1 MNPTATLPISGV
13 FCASATPVLED
24 GTPDHAIFA
33 NHARALI
40 EEGCDGI
47 ALLGTT
53 GEANSFSIAQRQ
65 ALLDNVIASGIE
77 PQRLLPGTSQT
88 NVADTVTLMRHAV
101 EAGVKATVVL
111 PPFYYKGVSDE
122 GLFRFYAEA
131 IEGVGRDDLRVVL
144 YHIPPIAQVGLSVE
158 LVGRLLEAFPGI
170 VVGIKDSSGKLESM
184 QAFASAFENFSVLAG
199 ADPFMLPLLRSGG
212 AGCITSSS
220 NLIGKHLRVVF
231 DNFFDPMQDARV
243 EAAQARINA
252 WRDLSNAYVQLPTV
266 KAMLA
271 KRRNH
276 AGWIRVRP
284 PLVELTPA
292 EIDKVHAQMAALEA
306 QDLVGQRHG

>member
-1 MNPTATLPISGV
+1 MNPATSLPVHGV
-13 FCASATPVLED
+13 FCASATPILED
-24 GTPDHAIFA
+24 GTPDHAAFA
-33 NHARALI
+33 THCQALLD
-40 EEGCDGI
+40 EGCDGI

-65 ALLDNVIASGIE
+65 ALLDQVIASGISA
-77 PQRLLPGTSQT
+77 QRLLPGTSQT

-158 LVGRLLEAFPGI
+158 LVGRLLETFPGI

-184 QAFASAFENFSVLAG
+184 QQFASTFEDFSVLAG
-199 ADPFMLPLLRSGG
+199 ADPFMLPLLRAGG

-231 DNFFDPMQDARV
+231 DNWFDPAQEQKV

-252 WRDLSNAYVQLPTV
+252 WRDLSNAYVQLPTI

-271 KRRNH
+271 RRRNH
-276 AGWIRVRP
+276 PGWTRLRP

-292 EIDKVHAQMAALEA
+292 ELDIVWAKMSVLEG
-306 QDLVGQRHG
+306 QDHV

>member
-1 MNPTATLPISGV
+1 MNPATKLPISGV
-13 FCASATPVLED
+13 YCASATPILAD
-24 GTPDHAIFA
+24 GTPDHENFAI
-33 NHARALI
+33 HAKALI
-40 EEGCDGI
+40 AEGCDGI

-65 ALLDNVIASGIE
+65 ALLDNVIAAGVD

-88 NVADTVTLMRHAV
+88 NVADSAALVRHAV
-101 EAGVKATVVL
+101 EAGVKACVVL

-122 GLFRFYAEA
+122 GLFRFYAEL
-131 IEGVGRDDLRVVL
+131 IEATKSDALRIVL
-144 YHIPPIAQVGLSVE
+144 YHIPPIAQVGISVE
-158 LVGRLLEAFPGI
+158 LIARLREAFPGI
-170 VVGIKDSSGKLESM
+170 IVGIKDSSGKLESM
-184 QAFASAFENFSVLAG
+184 QNYASSFEDFSVLAG

-231 DNFFDPMQDARV
+231 DNFHDESQNDRV
-243 EAAQARINA
+243 EQAQQRINA

-276 AGWIRVRP
+276 QGWTRLRP
-284 PLVELTPA
+284 PLVELTEA
-292 EIDKVHAQMAALEA
+292 EIATVWARMDELEA
-306 QDLVGQRHG
+306 QDNG

>member
-1 MNPTATLPISGV
+1 MNPATKLPVSGV

-24 GTPDHAIFA
+24 GSPDHATFA
-33 NHARALI
+33 AHCKALI
-40 EEGCDGI
+40 EEGCDGV

-65 ALLDNVIASGIE
+65 QLLENVIAAGVE

-88 NVADTVTLMRHAV
+88 NVPDSITLVKHAV
-101 EAGVKATVVL
+101 EAGVKACVVL

-122 GLFRFYAEA
+122 GLFRFYAEL
-131 IEGVGRDDLRVVL
+131 IEGVGSNDLRVIL
-144 YHIPPIAQVGLSVE
+144 YHIPPIAQIGISLE
-158 LVGRLLEAFPGI
+158 LTARLRETFPGI
-170 VVGIKDSSGKLESM
+170 IVGVKDSSGKIESM
-184 QAFASAFENFSVLAG
+184 QAFASAFQDFSVLAG

-231 DNFFDPMQDARV
+231 DNWFDDSQSDKV
-243 EAAQARINA
+243 DAAQARINA
-252 WRDLSNAYVQLPTV
+252 WRDLSNAYVQLPTI

-276 AGWIRVRP
+276 AGWTRVRP

-292 EIDKVHAQMAALEA
+292 ELDLIWAKMAALEGEEH
-306 QDLVGQRHG
+306 V

>member
-1 MNPTATLPISGV
+1 MNPATKLPIHGV

-24 GTPDHAIFA
+24 GTPDHAAFA
-33 NHARALI
+33 GHARALL

-53 GEANSFSIAQRQ
+53 GEANSFSLAQRQ
-65 ALLDNVIASGIE
+65 ALLENVVASGID

-131 IEGVGRDDLRVVL
+131 IEGVGRNDLRVVL

-184 QAFASAFENFSVLAG
+184 QQFAGTFQDFSVLAG
-199 ADPFMLPLLRSGG
+199 ADPFMLPLLKSGG

-231 DNFFDPMQDARV
+231 DHWYEPENAALVD
-243 EAAQARINA
+243 AAQARINA
-252 WRDLSNAYVQLPTV
+252 WRDLSNAYVQLPTI

-276 AGWIRVRP
+276 PGWTRVRP
-284 PLVELTPA
+284 PLVELSQA
-292 EIDKVHAQMAALEA
+292 EISTVWNKMAELEA
-306 QDLVGQRHG
+306 QDNG

>member
-1 MNPTATLPISGV
+1 MNPAKNLPVSGV

-24 GTPDHAIFA
+24 GSPDHATFA
-33 NHARALI
+33 AHCKALI
-40 EEGCDGI
+40 EEGCDGV

-65 ALLDNVIASGIE
+65 QLLEKVIAAGID

-88 NVADTVTLMRHAV
+88 NVPDSITLVRHAV
-101 EAGVKATVVL
+101 EAGVKACVVL

-122 GLFRFYAEA
+122 GLFRFYAEL
-131 IEGVGRDDLRVVL
+131 IEGVGSNDLRVVL
-144 YHIPPIAQVGLSVE
+144 YHIPPIAQIGISLE
-158 LVGRLLEAFPGI
+158 LTARLRETFPGI
-170 VVGIKDSSGKLESM
+170 IVGVKDSSGKIESM
-184 QAFASAFENFSVLAG
+184 QAFASAFQDFSVLAG

-231 DNFFDPMQDARV
+231 DNWFDPAQNDKV

-252 WRDLSNAYVQLPTV
+252 WRDLSNAYVQLPTI

-276 AGWIRVRP
+276 AGWTRVRP
-284 PLVELTPA
+284 PLVDLTPA
-292 EIDKVHAQMAALEA
+292 ELDAVWTKMAELEA
-306 QDLVGQRHG
+306 QENV

>member
-1 MNPTATLPISGV
+1 MNPATKLPISGV
-13 FCASATPVLED
+13 FCASATPILAD
-24 GTPDHAIFA
+24 GTPDHATFA
-33 NHARALI
+33 IHAKALI
-40 EEGCDGI
+40 DEGCDGI

-65 ALLDNVIASGIE
+65 ALLEKLIDSGVD

-101 EAGVKATVVL
+101 DSGVKATVVL

-131 IEGVGRDDLRVVL
+131 IEGVGSNDLRVVL
-144 YHIPPIAQVGLSVE
+144 YHIPPIAQVGLSIE
-158 LVGRLLEAFPGI
+158 LVGRLLEAFPGV

-184 QAFASAFENFSVLAG
+184 QAFASSFENFSVLAG

-231 DNFFDPMQDARV
+231 DHAHIPEDAALV
-243 EAAQARINA
+243 DKAQARINA
-252 WRDLSNAYVQLPTV
+252 WRDLSNAYVQLPTI

-276 AGWIRVRP
+276 PGWIRVRP
-284 PLVELTPA
+284 PLVELGQA
-292 EIDKVHAQMAALEA
+292 EIDKVWAQMSELEV
-306 QDLVGQRHG
+306 QDNV

>member
-1 MNPTATLPISGV
+1 MNPATSLPVHGV
-13 FCASATPVLED
+13 FCASATPILED
-24 GTPDHAIFA
+24 GTPDHAAFA
-33 NHARALI
+33 THCQALLD
-40 EEGCDGI
+40 EGCDGI

-65 ALLDNVIASGIE
+65 ALLDQVIASGISA
-77 PQRLLPGTSQT
+77 QRLLPGTSQT

-184 QAFASAFENFSVLAG
+184 QQFASTFEDFSVLAG
-199 ADPFMLPLLRSGG
+199 ADPFMLPLLRAGG

-231 DNFFDPMQDARV
+231 DNWFDPAQEQKV

-252 WRDLSNAYVQLPTV
+252 WRDLSNAYVQLPTI

-271 KRRNH
+271 RRRNH
-276 AGWIRVRP
+276 PGWTRLRP

-292 EIDKVHAQMAALEA
+292 ELDIVWAKMSVLEG
-306 QDLVGQRHG
+306 QDHV

>member
-1 MNPTATLPISGV
+1 MNPARKLPISGV

-24 GTPDHAIFA
+24 GSPDHAAFA
-33 NHARALI
+33 AHCKALI
-40 EEGCDGI
+40 EEGCDGV

-53 GEANSFSIAQRQ
+53 GEANSFSITQRQ
-65 ALLDNVIASGIE
+65 QLLDKIIAAGLD

-88 NVADTVTLMRHAV
+88 NVPDSITLVKHAV
-101 EAGVKATVVL
+101 EAGVKACVVL

-122 GLFRFYAEA
+122 GLFRFYAEL
-131 IEGVGRDDLRVVL
+131 IEGVGSNDLRVVL
-144 YHIPPIAQVGLSVE
+144 YHIPPIAQIGISLE
-158 LVGRLLEAFPGI
+158 LTARLRDTFPGVI
-170 VVGIKDSSGKLESM
+170 VGVKDSSGKIESM
-184 QAFASAFENFSVLAG
+184 QAFASAFQDFSVLAG
-199 ADPFMLPLLRSGG
+199 ADPFMLPLLRAGG

-231 DNFFDPMQDARV
+231 DNWFDASQHDKV

-252 WRDLSNAYVQLPTV
+252 WRDLSNAYVQLPTI

-276 AGWIRVRP
+276 AGWTRVRP

-292 EIDKVHAQMAALEA
+292 ELDTVWTKMAALEGE
-306 QDLVGQRHG
+306 DHV

>member
-1 MNPTATLPISGV
+1 MNPAKNLPVSGV
-13 FCASATPVLED
+13 FCASATPVLES
-24 GTPDHAIFA
+24 GAPDHAAFA
-33 NHARALI
+33 AHCKALI
-40 EEGCDGI
+40 EEGCDGV

-65 ALLDNVIASGIE
+65 ELLEKVIAAGLD

-88 NVADTVTLMRHAV
+88 NVPDSITLVKHAV
-101 EAGVKATVVL
+101 EAGVKACVVL

-122 GLFRFYAEA
+122 GLFRFYAEL
-131 IEGVGRDDLRVVL
+131 IEGVGSNDLRVIL
-144 YHIPPIAQVGLSVE
+144 YHIPPIAQISISLD
-158 LVGRLLEAFPGI
+158 LTARLREAFPGVI
-170 VVGIKDSSGKLESM
+170 VGVKDSSGKIESM

-231 DNFFDPMQDARV
+231 DNWFDPAQSEKVD
-243 EAAQARINA
+243 AAQSRINA
-252 WRDLSNAYVQLPTV
+252 WRDLSNAYVQLPTI

-276 AGWIRVRP
+276 AGWTRVRP
-284 PLVELTPA
+284 PLVDLTAAELDTVWAKMA
-292 EIDKVHAQMAALEA
+292 ELEA
-306 QDLVGQRHG
+306 EENV

>member
-1 MNPTATLPISGV
+1 MIPATGLPISGV
-13 FCASATPVLED
+13 FCASATPVLGD
-24 GTPDHAIFA
+24 GTPDHGTFAI
-33 NHARALI
+33 HAKALI
-40 EEGCDGI
+40 AEGCHGI

-65 ALLDNVIASGIE
+65 ALLDKVIDAGLD

-101 EAGVKATVVL
+101 RAGVKATVVL

-131 IEGVGRDDLRVVL
+131 IEGVGSNDLRVVL

-158 LVGRLLEAFPGI
+158 LVGRLIESFPGV

-184 QAFASAFENFSVLAG
+184 QTFASSFQNFSVLAG

-220 NLIGKHLRVVF
+220 NLIGRHLRVVF
-231 DNFFDPMQDARV
+231 DHAHEPEN
-243 EAAQARINA
+243 AALVDTAQERICA
-252 WRDLSNAYVQLPTV
+252 WRDLSNAYVQLPTI

-276 AGWIRVRP
+276 LGWTRVRP
-284 PLVELTPA
+284 PLIELGQV
-292 EIDKVHAQMAALEA
+292 EIDKVWAQMSELEA
-306 QDLVGQRHG
+306 QENV

>member
-1 MNPTATLPISGV
+1 MNPATTLPISGV
-13 FCASATPVLED
+13 YCASATPVLEN
-24 GTPDHAIFA
+24 GTPDHAAFA
-33 NHARALI
+33 IHAKALI

-65 ALLDNVIASGIE
+65 ALLDKVIEAGLD

-101 EAGVKATVVL
+101 DAGVKATVVL

-131 IEGVGRDDLRVVL
+131 IEGVGRDALRVVL

-184 QAFASAFENFSVLAG
+184 QQFASSFKNFSVLAG

-231 DNFFDPMQDARV
+231 DNFFDPTQNDRV
-243 EAAQARINA
+243 DAAQARINA
-252 WRDLSNAYVQLPTV
+252 WRDLSNAYVQLPTI

-276 AGWIRVRP
+276 AGWTRVRP
-284 PLVELTPA
+284 PLVELQPA
-292 EIDKVHAQMAALEA
+292 ELDTVWAQMAKLEA
-306 QDLVGQRHG
+306 EENA

>member
-1 MNPTATLPISGV
+1 MNPATKLPVSGV

-24 GTPDHAIFA
+24 GSPDHATFA
-33 NHARALI
+33 AHCKALI
-40 EEGCDGI
+40 EEGCDGV

-53 GEANSFSIAQRQ
+53 GEANSFSIAQRRD
-65 ALLDNVIASGIE
+65 LLEKVIAAGLD

-88 NVADTVTLMRHAV
+88 NVPDSITLVKHAV
-101 EAGVKATVVL
+101 EAGVKACVVL

-122 GLFRFYAEA
+122 GLFRFYAEL
-131 IEGVGRDDLRVVL
+131 IEGVGSNDLRVLL
-144 YHIPPIAQVGLSVE
+144 YHIPPIAQIGISLE
-158 LVGRLLEAFPGI
+158 LTARLRETFPGI
-170 VVGIKDSSGKLESM
+170 IVGVKDSSGKIESM
-184 QAFASAFENFSVLAG
+184 QAFAGAFQDFSVLAG

-231 DNFFDPMQDARV
+231 DNWFDPAQNDKV

-252 WRDLSNAYVQLPTV
+252 WRDLSNAYVQLPTI

-276 AGWIRVRP
+276 AGWTRVRP

-292 EIDKVHAQMAALEA
+292 ELNLVWAKMAELEA
-306 QDLVGQRHG
+306 QENV

>member
-1 MNPTATLPISGV
+1 MNPTRLLPISGV
-13 FCASATPVLED
+13 FCASATPVLEN
-24 GTPDHAIFA
+24 GAPDHAAFA
-33 NHARALI
+33 AHCKALI
-40 EEGCDGI
+40 EEGCDGV

-65 ALLDNVIASGIE
+65 DLLEKVIAAGLD

-88 NVADTVTLMRHAV
+88 NVPDSVTLVKHAV
-101 EAGVKATVVL
+101 AAGVKACVVL

-122 GLFRFYAEA
+122 GLFRFYAEL

-144 YHIPPIAQVGLSVE
+144 YHIPPIAQIGISLE
-158 LVGRLLEAFPGI
+158 LTARLREAFPGI
-170 VVGIKDSSGKLESM
+170 IVGVKDSSGKIESM
-184 QAFASAFENFSVLAG
+184 EAFAKAFENFSVLAG
-199 ADPFMLPLLRSGG
+199 ADPFMLPLLRAGG

-231 DNFFDPMQDARV
+231 DNWFDATQSEKVD
-243 EAAQARINA
+243 AAQARINA
-252 WRDLSNAYVQLPTV
+252 WRDLSNAYVQLPTI

-276 AGWIRVRP
+276 PGWTRVRP
-284 PLVELTPA
+284 PLVELTASELDTVWAKMA
-292 EIDKVHAQMAALEA
+292 ELEA
-306 QDLVGQRHG
+306 ADHV

>member
-1 MNPTATLPISGV
+1 MNPATSLPIHGV

-24 GTPDHAIFA
+24 GTPDHAAFA
-33 NHARALI
+33 THCQALLD
-40 EEGCDGI
+40 EGCDGI

-65 ALLDNVIASGIE
+65 ALLDKVIASGISA
-77 PQRLLPGTSQT
+77 QRLLPGTSQT
-88 NVADTVTLMRHAV
+88 NVANTVTLMRHAV

-184 QAFASAFENFSVLAG
+184 QQFASTFEDFSVLAG

-220 NLIGKHLRVVF
+220 NLIGNHLRVVF
-231 DNFFDPMQDARV
+231 DNWFDPAQEQKV

-252 WRDLSNAYVQLPTV
+252 WRDLSNAYVQLPTI

-271 KRRNH
+271 RRRNH
-276 AGWIRVRP
+276 PGWTRLRP

-292 EIDKVHAQMAALEA
+292 ELDIVWAKMSELEG
-306 QDLVGQRHG
+306 QDHV

>member
-1 MNPTATLPISGV
+1 MTNPTSNLPISGV
-13 FCASATPVLED
+13 FCASATPILED
-24 GTPDHAIFA
+24 GTPDHAAFA
-33 NHARALI
+33 AHCHALLQD
-40 EEGCDGI
+40 GCDGI

-65 ALLDNVIASGIE
+65 ALLDQVIAAGID

-144 YHIPPIAQVGLSVE
+144 YHIPPIAQVGLSLE

-170 VVGIKDSSGKLESM
+170 VVGIKDSSGKLDSM
-184 QAFASAFENFSVLAG
+184 QAFASSFANFSVLAG

-231 DNFFDPMQDARV
+231 DHCHDPAQAARV
-243 EAAQARINA
+243 DKAQERINA
-252 WRDLSNAYVQLPTV
+252 WRDLSNAYVQLPTI

-271 KRRNH
+271 RRRNH
-276 AGWIRVRP
+276 SGWTRVRP
-284 PLVELTPA
+284 PLVELGQA
-292 EIDKVHAQMAALEA
+292 ELDTVWSQMAELEA
-306 QDLVGQRHG
+306 QDNV

>member
-1 MNPTATLPISGV
+1 MNPATKLPISGV
-13 FCASATPVLED
+13 FCASATPILQD
-24 GTPDHAIFA
+24 GTPDHTTFA
-33 NHARALI
+33 THAKALI
-40 EEGCDGI
+40 AEGCDGI

-65 ALLDNVIASGIE
+65 QLLDKLIAAGLD
-77 PQRLLPGTSQT
+77 PKRLLPGTSQT

-101 EAGVKATVVL
+101 DAGVKATVVL

-131 IEGVGRDDLRVVL
+131 IEGVGSDALRVVL

-184 QAFASAFENFSVLAG
+184 QQFASSFADFSVLAG

-231 DNFFDPMQDARV
+231 DHAHEPENAALVDK
-243 EAAQARINA
+243 AQARINV
-252 WRDLSNAYVQLPTV
+252 WRDLSNAYVQLPTI

-276 AGWIRVRP
+276 PGWTRVRP
-284 PLVELTPA
+284 PLVELGQT
-292 EIDKVHAQMAALEA
+292 EIDKVWAQMSELEA
-306 QDLVGQRHG
+306 QENV